1 MSENINELSDFDLDE
16 YEKSVRIEKRLLLK
30 SLENI
35 KSKLLEINLIKEK
48 RKEEKRIKNMKAGLI
63 G

>member
-1 MSENINELSDFDLDE
+1 MEDPNNLSDFDLDE